1 MDNKQSFMM
10 YAKRRLKEKNSKGD
24 KECNAYFKTSSE
36 NRKKKCSV
44 RLGGY
49 RY

>member
-1 MDNKQSFMM
+1 MDNKQSFLM

-24 KECNAYFKTSSE
+24 RECAAYIKSASE
-36 NRKKKCSV
+36 SRKKKWNV
-44 RLGGY
+44 ALGGY